1 MDERPS
7 YDDLERRIQEL
18 EQESSAHQQTAADLL
33 ASEERFKA
41 LSNASFGGIVIHDN
55 GLILDCNQSLSDMTG
70 FTMAELVGMNGL
82 DLIAP
87 DSLDLVLK
95 NISSGYEQRYE
106 VEGLRKDGSVYPIAI
121 KGKNIPYRGIEA
133 RVIEFLD
140 ITDRKRAQE
149 EKSRLESRLQQAQK
163 MEAIGTLAGGI
174 AHDFNNILAVIL
186 GYAEMAKEDSAP
198 GTPLNNDVDQI
209 LIAADR
215 AKGLVRQILDFGRK
229 SQTVLTPMRLQPL
242 IKEALKM
249 LRSSIPSTISITT
262 DIQPDCATV
271 LADPTQVH
279 QILINL
285 CTNAY
290 QAMEQTGGVLAVT
303 LKNTQ
308 VSPTEAARDTQLA
321 PGHFVELVVSDTG
334 DGVDKQIIDKIFE
347 PYFTTKRVGR
357 GTGMGLSIIHGIME
371 QYGGAVTVKSD
382 PGMGSTF
389 QVYFPVA
396 QAEAPRVPADSREV
410 PRGTERILLVD
421 DEELLCE
428 MGQDI
433 LERLGYRV
441 TKMCNSLEALE
452 LFRNERDQFDLV
464 ITDQTMPDL
473 TGAELSHQLLKIRP
487 EIPII
492 LCTGYSNQVDEQ
504 SAKAIGIKEFTNKP
518 FTNRVLGTLVRKVL
532 DSR

>member
-7 YDDLERRIQEL
+7 YEELERRIQEL
-18 EQESSAHQQTAADLL
+18 EQESSAHQQPAAELL

-95 NISSGYEQRYE
+95 NIGSGYEQRYE
-106 VEGLRKDGSVYPIAI
+106 VEGLRKDGSIYPIAI

-140 ITDRKRAQE
+140 ITDRKRAEE
-149 EKSRLESRLQQAQK
+149 EKSRLELRLQQAQK

-174 AHDFNNILAVIL
+174 AHDFNNILAEIL
-186 GYAEMAKEDSAP
+186 AYAELAKENSVP
-198 GTPLNNDVDQI
+198 GTPLNNDIDQI

-229 SQTVLTPMRLQPL
+229 SRTVLTPLKIQPL
-242 IKEALKM
+242 IKEGLKM
-249 LRSSIPSTISITT
+249 LRSSIPTTISITS

-290 QAMEQTGGVLAVT
+290 QAMELTGGVLAVI
-303 LKNTQ
+303 LKNTLI
-308 VSPTEAARDTQLA
+308 SPTEAARGTQVA
-321 PGHFVELVVSDTG
+321 PGHYVELVVSDTG
-334 DGVDKQIIDKIFE
+334 DGIDPQIADKIFE
-347 PYFTTKRVGR
+347 PYFTTRMVGQ

-371 QYGGAVTVKSD
+371 QYGGAITLKSEL
-382 PGMGSTF
+382 GQGSTF

-396 QAEAPRVPADSREV
+396 QTEAPRVPDDALEV
-410 PRGTERILLVD
+410 PRGIERILLVD
-421 DEELLCE
+421 DEQLLCE

-441 TKMCNSLEALE
+441 TKMCNSRDALE
-452 LFRNERDQFDLV
+452 LFRYERGQFDLV

-473 TGAELSHQLLKIRP
+473 TGAELARRLLEIRP

-492 LCTGYSNQVDEQ
+492 LCTGYSNLVNEQ
-504 SAKAIGIKEFTNKP
+504 SAKEIGIKEFTNKP
-518 FTNRVLGTLVRKVL
+518 FTNRVLGILVRKVL